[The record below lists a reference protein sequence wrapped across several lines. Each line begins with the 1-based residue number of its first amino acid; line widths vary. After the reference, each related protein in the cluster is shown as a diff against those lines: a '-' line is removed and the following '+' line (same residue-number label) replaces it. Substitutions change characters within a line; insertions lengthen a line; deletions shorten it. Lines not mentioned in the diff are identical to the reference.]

1 MMKRGKKKS
10 ALLALVL
17 ILLLLGGCA
26 AKEEKE
32 RARRLIYLGGIQYT
46 YGDLLDAEAET
57 RAYYDQM
64 NMVYAMYG
72 IPPVEVTEHQIRD
85 EAFNNLALQAVILEK
100 AASVGLDQL
109 TAAEKAEL
117 TARTDAAMAEY
128 RAAAAAGLPENLT
141 GQEREAA
148 IDAALAAAGVTRER
162 VYRAQREAFI
172 IEKAEAWATAGVSVT
187 DEEFMAAFNAQVEQD
202 RTSMLADPDAYGYGV
217 LTGQRILYV
226 PAGYREVDWLVIG
239 YGPEDA
245 ALIAALT
252 QVHGAAHEDVH
263 AAEAAVRGL
272 LGENVDIGALLAQVQ
287 VTLSDASNP
296 MQIVVQETVADFV
309 PPLADDAAAAVMALA
324 NAHAL
329 EAAYA
334 EQLALAYAAANENIA
349 PEVAEALRRLENGE
363 SWPLVQQHYN
373 DDTGMSLGSP
383 LVRAGFAYAPAAF
396 VDAAMALEAPGDY
409 ASLYMDGTG
418 CVILWYTADVQEGPV
433 DPATVREG
441 MMAELLAHK
450 REESFNSTLSIWV
463 DAASPRMIINY
474 NLLEH

>member
-1 MMKRGKKKS
+1 
-10 ALLALVL
+10 
-17 ILLLLGGCA
+17 
-26 AKEEKE
+26 
-32 RARRLIYLGGIQYT
+32 
-46 YGDLLDAEAET
+46 
-57 RAYYDQM
+57 
-64 NMVYAMYG
+64 
-72 IPPVEVTEHQIRD
+72 
-85 EAFNNLALQAVILEK
+85 
-100 AASVGLDQL
+100 
-109 TAAEKAEL
+109 
-117 TARTDAAMAEY
+117 
-128 RAAAAAGLPENLT
+128 
-141 GQEREAA
+141 
-148 IDAALAAAGVTRER
+148 
-162 VYRAQREAFI
+162 
-172 IEKAEAWATAGVSVT
+172 
-187 DEEFMAAFNAQVEQD
+187 
-202 RTSMLADPDAYGYGV
+202 MLADPDAYGYGV

-296 MQIVVQETVADFV
+296 TRIVVQETVADFV

-474 NLLEH
+474 NLLER